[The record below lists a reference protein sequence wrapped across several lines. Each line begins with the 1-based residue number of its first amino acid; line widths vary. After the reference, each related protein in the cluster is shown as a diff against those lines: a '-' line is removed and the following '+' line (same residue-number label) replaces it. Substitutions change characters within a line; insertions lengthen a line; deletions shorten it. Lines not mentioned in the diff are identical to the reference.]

1 MKFNVRVFF
10 HGNLQSIRRFGQE
23 HVSAFFVFGQIQ
35 SLSGFKIFQLFIILT
50 GDPGGF
56 IQ

>member
-35 SLSGFKIFQLFIILT
+35 SFNCSSFSLV
-50 GDPGGF
+50 
-56 IQ
+56 IQAVLYSEMGS